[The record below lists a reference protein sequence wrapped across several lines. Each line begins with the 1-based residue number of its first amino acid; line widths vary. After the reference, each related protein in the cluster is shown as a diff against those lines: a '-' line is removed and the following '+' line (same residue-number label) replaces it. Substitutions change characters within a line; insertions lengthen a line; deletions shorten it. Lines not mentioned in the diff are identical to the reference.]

1 VLFACSR
8 PFMRQVLRRLLVC
21 HCSHNVC
28 SSIDPVYVVPGAE
41 LGGDGRSGVEV
52 EKVGDERQKR
62 F

>member
-1 VLFACSR
+1 
-8 PFMRQVLRRLLVC
+8 MRQVLRRLLVC
-21 HCSHNVC
+21 HCSHNEC

>member
-1 VLFACSR
+1 MLKTVYAASTASSVSMPLFA
-8 PFMRQVLRRLLVC
+8 
-21 HCSHNVC
+21 HVC

-52 EKVGDERQKR
+52 EKVCDERQKS